1 MKSEQ
6 LSQELI
12 DKIKKLQERANE
24 IIADVGRITLRLREL
39 EQNKK
44 RYDAERGSLESQFD
58 EINGQLSEILA
69 DLDSKYPNGELDL
82 VEGKVYYE

>member
-6 LSQELI
+6 LPQELI

-82 VEGKVYYE
+82 VEGNVYYE

>member
-6 LSQELI
+6 LPQEVI

-24 IIADVGRITLRLREL
+24 VIIDVGRVTLRLREI

-44 RYDAERGSLESQFD
+44 KYEAEKGSLESQFD
-58 EINGQLSEILA
+58 EVNAQLSEVLA

>member
-6 LSQELI
+6 LPQELI

>member
-6 LSQELI
+6 LPQELI

-24 IIADVGRITLRLREL
+24 IIADVGKITLRLREL

>member
-6 LSQELI
+6 LPQEVT

-24 IIADVGRITLRLREL
+24 VIIDVGRVTLRLREI

-44 RYDAERGSLESQFD
+44 KYEGEKSSLESQFD
-58 EINGQLSEILA
+58 EINEQLSEILA

-82 VEGKVYYE
+82 NEGKVYYE

>member
-6 LSQELI
+6 LPQEII

-24 IIADVGRITLRLREL
+24 VIVDVGKITLRLREI

-44 RYDAERGSLESQFD
+44 KYESERGSLESQFD
-58 EINGQLSEILA
+58 EVNVKLSEILA

-82 VEGKVYYE
+82 VEGKVYYQ